1 MSDPA
6 SPAGAAEVLVIDDDA
21 IMRDLIGDWLEAAG
35 YQVRKATSCRAWLAQ
50 LLGIKPPA
58 LIVTDMFMPGPCG
71 AEAIGTLKKKHP
83 RTALVAVSGHF
94 NSGQGL
100 SAEEALAAG
109 ADRALAK
116 PVKRAEL
123 LQAVAEL
130 VGTPS
135 SASLPR

>member
-1 MSDPA
+1 VNSEGS
-6 SPAGAAEVLVIDDDA
+6 SPSADILVIDDDA
-21 IMRDLIGDWLEAAG
+21 ILRDLVADWLEAAG
-35 YQVRKATSCRAWLAQ
+35 YRVSKATSCRAWIGQ
-50 LLGIKPPA
+50 FLGMKPPA

-71 AEAIGTLKKKHP
+71 VEAIGTLKKKHP
-83 RTALVAVSGHF
+83 GTSLVAVSGHF
-94 NSGQGL
+94 KSGQGL

-130 VGTPS
+130 LGKP
-135 SASLPR
+135 AP